1 MKKNIAV
8 LASGKGSNAKNI
20 CSFFQNSK
28 DVAIKLICSNKKNSP
43 LFPFSK
49 ENSIGF
55 YYLDTSVS
63 NFFDDFIHH
72 LGLLNIDFI
81 VLSGFLLK
89 IPKNLIELYENKI
102 INIHPSL
109 LPKYGGKGMYGNNIH
124 SLVVKNKEKYSGI
137 TIHFVNEEY
146 DSGAIIFQYKYEL
159 KKSETAESLSNEIQ
173 KIEHAFFPKIILDT
187 IKKTE
192 WE

>member
-28 DVAIKLICSNKKNSP
+28 EVAVKLICSNKKNSP
-43 LFPFSK
+43 LFPYSK

-63 NFFDDFIHH
+63 NFFDDFIWH
-72 LGLLNIDFI
+72 LQLMNIDFI

-124 SLVVKNKEKYSGI
+124 SQVVKNKEKYSGI

-159 KKSETAESLSNEIQ
+159 KKSETVESLSNEIQ

>member
-28 DVAIKLICSNKKNSP
+28 EVAIKLICSNKKNSP

-55 YYLDTSVS
+55 YHLDTNVS
-63 NFFDDFIHH
+63 NFFDDFIRH
-72 LGLLNIDFI
+72 LQLMNIDFI

-109 LPKYGGKGMYGNNIH
+109 LPKYGGKGMYGHNIH
-124 SLVVKNKEKYSGI
+124 NLVVKNKEKYSGI

-146 DSGAIIFQYKYEL
+146 DSGAIIFQHKYEL

-187 IKKTE
+187 IKKTA